1 MKISELY
8 SKKIERPFEAVVDI
22 NKFDAKVVQ
31 TEIDEYVFT
40 EEIISGLY
48 QILKGIQYHNVTHN
62 GTWINGYYGSG
73 KSHFLK
79 YLKYCFSH
87 EHQERALARLEQ
99 AVNDTDIMTDRK
111 SVV

>member
-48 QILKGIQYHNVTHN
+48 QILKGIQYHNKKVYIFYSIFRHHRIHIHRVYN
-62 GTWINGYYGSG
+62 YI
-73 KSHFLK
+73 
-79 YLKYCFSH
+79 
-87 EHQERALARLEQ
+87 
-99 AVNDTDIMTDRK
+99 
-111 SVV
+111 

>member
-40 EEIISGLY
+40 EEIISGF
-48 QILKGIQYHNVTHN
+48 T
-62 GTWINGYYGSG
+62 
-73 KSHFLK
+73 
-79 YLKYCFSH
+79 
-87 EHQERALARLEQ
+87 
-99 AVNDTDIMTDRK
+99 
-111 SVV
+111 SVH

>member
-40 EEIISGLY
+40 EEIIS
-48 QILKGIQYHNVTHN
+48 K
-62 GTWINGYYGSG
+62 
-73 KSHFLK
+73 
-79 YLKYCFSH
+79 
-87 EHQERALARLEQ
+87 ARQSPL
-99 AVNDTDIMTDRK
+99 
-111 SVV
+111 